1 MVLLGAY
8 RDLWVNI
15 SLAVLMVVTYF
26 WYRAQD
32 PTANTSLQREF
43 VPARTS
49 GLCFSSVCEMYLD
62 WTLFPYFYQVGPGQP
77 AAVEDQLYGH
87 HLNFLVCHS
96 TFLFQLIYAWGLTA
110 QSQQEEASGSWHC
123 GGWFMDA
130 SSAEVAQGSFVS
142 NFNTVSYFPWLIYKE
157 LEKYT
162 ACLGQGILLSCCHV
176 RIWFFMGVHANDF
189 QEQQGAEKA
198 KDLHEEVQ
206 AYGCVCVTCHLANV
220 VSISKTWK
228 QFELSNCIVCIG
240 DETSLWSQRLKVS
253 LSNSRLL
260 SMSLPCLPGAH
271 GRLDG
276 WCWCYW
282 GPVLHSQAM
291 ILRTQTIHQSMLRG
305 SYLGP

>member
-15 SLAVLMVVTYF
+15 GLAVLMVVTYF

-62 WTLFPYFYQVGPGQP
+62 WTLFPYFYQVGQGQP

-110 QSQQEEASGSWHC
+110 QSHQEEASGSWHC
-123 GGWFMDA
+123 GCWFMDA
-130 SSAEVAQGSFVS
+130 SSTEVAQGSFVS
-142 NFNTVSYFPWLIYKE
+142 NFNIAFYFPWLIYKE
-157 LEKYT
+157 LETYT

-206 AYGCVCVTCHLANV
+206 AYGCVCVTCHLANF

-228 QFELSNCIVCIG
+228 QFELSNCIVCI
-240 DETSLWSQRLKVS
+240 LICQLKQCA
-253 LSNSRLL
+253 LSCGACSCC
-260 SMSLPCLPGAH
+260 STFPCF
-271 GRLDG
+271 
-276 WCWCYW
+276 
-282 GPVLHSQAM
+282 
-291 ILRTQTIHQSMLRG
+291 
-305 SYLGP
+305 YLQVMKKVCEAKG